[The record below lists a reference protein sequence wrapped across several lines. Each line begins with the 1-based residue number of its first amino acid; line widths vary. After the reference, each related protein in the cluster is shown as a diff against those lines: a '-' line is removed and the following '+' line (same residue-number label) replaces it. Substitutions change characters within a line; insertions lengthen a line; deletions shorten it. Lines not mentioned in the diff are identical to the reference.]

1 MEDVDVTDITCE
13 DGEITVYAP
22 HTEFFKVKNALA
34 ATMADVTIDS
44 EEIAFVPQT
53 MTELSGDDIAMFEK
67 FLDALN
73 DCDDV
78 QNVYHNAE
86 MAD

>member
-1 MEDVDVTDITCE
+1 MLLT
-13 DGEITVYAP
+13 
-22 HTEFFKVKNALA
+22 HEFFKVKNALA
-34 ATMADVTIDS
+34 ATMADVVIDS

-53 MTELSGDDIAMFEK
+53 MTELAGDDIAMFEK

>member
-1 MEDVDVTDITCE
+1 MLFRSITCE
-13 DGEITVYAP
+13 NGEITVYAP

-53 MTELSGDDIAMFEK
+53 KTELSGDDIAMFEK